1 MTKPVIVKKKK
12 TKKKQMLIAINDVTY
27 TKLNN
32 NSTNS
37 IYYTHDAIF
46 SFSERMM

>member
-1 MTKPVIVKKKK
+1 MTKPVIVKK
-12 TKKKQMLIAINDVTY
+12 TKKEQMLIAIIDAIKI
-27 TKLNN
+27 KL

-37 IYYTHDAIF
+37 IYYIHDAIF